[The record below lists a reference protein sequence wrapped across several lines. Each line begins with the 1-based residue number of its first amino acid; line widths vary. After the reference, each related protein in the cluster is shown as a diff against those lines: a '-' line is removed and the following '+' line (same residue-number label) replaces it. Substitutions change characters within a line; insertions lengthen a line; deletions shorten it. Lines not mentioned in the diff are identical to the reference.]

1 MLNKYIYMGNVQSK
15 EKFEDIKLKIKR
27 KLKSILRYMK
37 RDRRAEYIYSQINQ
51 TEYEYTDNF

>member
-1 MLNKYIYMGNVQSK
+1 MGNVQSK
-15 EKFEDIKLKIKR
+15 QKFESIKLKIKR
-27 KLKSILRYMK
+27 KLKSILKYSK

>member
-1 MLNKYIYMGNVQSK
+1 MGNVQSK
-15 EKFEDIKLKIKR
+15 QKFESIKLKIKR
-27 KLKSILRYMK
+27 KLKSILKYIK

>member
-1 MLNKYIYMGNVQSK
+1 MGNVQSK
-15 EKFEDIKLKIKR
+15 ENFENIKLKIQK
-27 KLKSILRYMK
+27 KLKSIIKYMK

>member
-1 MLNKYIYMGNVQSK
+1 MGNSQSK
-15 EKFEDIKLKIKR
+15 EKFKDIKSNIKKKIKSFFKYIR
-27 KLKSILRYMK
+27 